1 MGVNEA
7 SMEDQV
13 IDSVCEIIE
22 WSKERLMNE
31 ELEWEDA
38 ASIAM
43 EFREWLDADEIDLL
57 YLDKLD

>member
-1 MGVNEA
+1 
-7 SMEDQV
+7 MEDQV

-57 YLDKLD
+57 YLDKID

>member
-57 YLDKLD
+57 YLDKID